1 MLTLKKTL
9 PALAV
14 ILAFAAHSVTA
25 AELKTSEERES
36 YSMGASVA
44 NYIAAQIM
52 KQEAL
57 GVKTDKKLVLQG
69 FNDALQ
75 NKSKISVD
83 DIIKEL
89 NKRQDVLSKLEEKA
103 VEKAR
108 AKNAADGKAYLE
120 KNAKKKGVVTTE
132 SGLQYEVLK
141 QGKGALPTTADVVT
155 VNYEGRLIDGTVF
168 DSTAQRGPQRFVV
181 MSVVPG
187 FEEGLKLMKEGSK
200 YRFVMPAKLAYGSD
214 GIAQIPPESTLIFE
228 VELLKV
234 EKVKGHQ
241 GMMKGMGMSGM

>member
-1 MLTLKKTL
+1 M
-9 PALAV
+9 
-14 ILAFAAHSVTA
+14 
-25 AELKTSEERES
+25 
-36 YSMGASVA
+36 
-44 NYIAAQIM
+44 
-52 KQEAL
+52 
-57 GVKTDKKLVLQG
+57 
-69 FNDALQ
+69 
-75 NKSKISVD
+75 
-83 DIIKEL
+83 
-89 NKRQDVLSKLEEKA
+89 
-103 VEKAR
+103 
-108 AKNAADGKAYLE
+108 
-120 KNAKKKGVVTTE
+120 TTE

-214 GIAQIPPESTLIFE
+214 GIAQISPESTLIFE